1 MKWNV
6 VFFISLLNFAP
17 LQGTGYK
24 MNNNTCQ
31 GKAWLIVTQ
40 LGRHWHL
47 RIVTRQHGGW
57 IITGRK
63 RHSERRVTAAA
74 IQFRILAQIFRGWK
88 IEPASR
94 HFTQAT
100 LILLL
105 VSPPR
110 HLFLQQSSVQHKDK
124 PWQHDDFLP
133 NLDTKFLY
141 NRLAKKKAVLFL
153 LYMCQTSMSVQ

>member
-6 VFFISLLNFAP
+6 VFFISLLHFAP
-17 LQGTGYK
+17 LQGTGHK

-74 IQFRILAQIFRGWK
+74 IQFTILAQIFRGWK

-110 HLFLQQSSVQHKDK
+110 HLFNHQCSRTFKRQAMAAWRLPARFGHKA
-124 PWQHDDFLP
+124 
-133 NLDTKFLY
+133 LY
-141 NRLAKKKAVLFL
+141 NKLAKKKAVLFL